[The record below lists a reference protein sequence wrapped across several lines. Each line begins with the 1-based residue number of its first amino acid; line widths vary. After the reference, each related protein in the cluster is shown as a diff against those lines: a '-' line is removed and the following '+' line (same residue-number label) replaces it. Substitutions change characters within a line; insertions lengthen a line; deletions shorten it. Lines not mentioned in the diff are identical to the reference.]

1 MSSCSPV
8 DAPPE
13 VAAPCFAS
21 PLDSPHANDAFADDQ
36 GLVDATDAP
45 MHSEETAQTMGQFTE
60 SMTVA
65 VQAADEAWEAQYALL
80 PCQSLVQQAYIEWTR
95 ILDEKEG
102 HLFAIRAEKLRIED
116 ELAEYKKE
124 AAEFLKA
131 LCESP
136 AIA

>member
-1 MSSCSPV
+1 M
-8 DAPPE
+8 
-13 VAAPCFAS
+13 
-21 PLDSPHANDAFADDQ
+21 
-36 GLVDATDAP
+36 
-45 MHSEETAQTMGQFTE
+45 TA
-60 SMTVA
+60 A

-80 PCQSLVQQAYIEWTR
+80 PCQSLVQQAYIEWAR